1 MLRPRHRGPAPAA
14 AAMADLQGQEPPLP
28 APGPGVSHVLEIPPD
43 PQQGGEWQLL
53 VAKLQAWWASGD
65 LQSLLWQ
72 SRRPLTLLVGLLVA
86 LAVLQVGG
94 AVLDALGSVP
104 LLPGLLLGGIE
115 DRRSEVGVGLAEL
128 LTQERIEHQPLAI
141 QGHIGPAIEARLHVE
156 EGDRGSAL
164 PRHRYGRLHRM
175 LRELRAVGGHQQVAI
190 HG

>member
-1 MLRPRHRGPAPAA
+1 
-14 AAMADLQGQEPPLP
+14 MADLQGQEPPLP

-104 LLPGLLLGGIE
+104 LLPGLLEL
-115 DRRSEVGVGLAEL
+115 VGLAWVLRHGAPRL
-128 LTQERIEHQPLAI
+128 LRSQDRERLMADLNQRWRAF
-141 QGHIGPAIEARLHVE
+141 
-156 EGDRGSAL
+156 RGSA
-164 PRHRYGRLHRM
+164 
-175 LRELRAVGGHQQVAI
+175 
-190 HG
+190 